1 MKSKKLIA
9 LVLGAALTITN
20 YSAVFASDIKPVQ
33 NKNNANIAAIE
44 KEAKISKDE
53 AKNMSKK
60 ILKDYFNIT
69 VDEKKYDC
77 SVEFSQAYEEKN
89 YYWQIY
95 WRKNDSN
102 SNTNMEVFVNASN
115 GKILRASNREYTEGQ
130 TNNIAKITEEE
141 GRKKA
146 EAFLQKINPKEFKET
161 KYVKSNTDYMYRR
174 GDNTYSYSYIRCING
189 VKYNENSL
197 VVEVDGIKGEVIS
210 YNINWDDNVKVP
222 SADGIIAGNKAQE
235 IIKKDL
241 NLDLLYIPYRDK
253 YEYEENANKTKL
265 VYKVNFPN
273 GGLLDAKE
281 GKFISNT
288 LGKKVEKDL
297 TDKEKKDYLS
307 KIKIKKPLDKE
318 ISKDRAVELAKGKI
332 KELYGEGYEVNSVRY
347 NENKDNM
354 FGAKNTWS
362 IDFSKKQDEN
372 KGYDGGQIS
381 IDALNENIV
390 NLYKN
395 FRENAN
401 EAATIT
407 WEQAYNKAI
416 EFIAKYAPEKFK
428 DINTKQINY
437 VDSKSNMYDK
447 RYHFNFTRTV
457 NGIPY
462 DANYI
467 DISFDSIKGELGE
480 FRINWNEDAK
490 FSEAKNL
497 MNKEEG
503 KNTLFNKYK
512 PDLGYIKISKSNDP
526 KKPEFETKL
535 VYKWNED
542 ASMYYS
548 PLTTLDAFT
557 GKVLNEMGEEIDENI
572 GKFMDKIKESPYKNE
587 LTILA
592 YNGIMDTANFGA
604 NKEITQMD
612 FIKMLVNAK
621 GYRPNLLKDASALKF
636 ETAASKNDTNYKY
649 LQLAVLYG
657 IVENKEGK
665 FDINSKVTREDM
677 AKALVKFL
685 GYEKLASS
693 KDIFQLKID
702 DAKEIKNENL
712 GCMAIAKGLGILEVK
727 DNKIRPKANATW
739 TDLSISIYRVLD
751 NIRRP

>member
-9 LVLGAALTITN
+9 LVLGTVLTITN
-20 YSAVFASDIKPVQ
+20 YSAVFASDVKPVE
-33 NKNNANIAAIE
+33 NKNNANIAAVE

-53 AKNMSKK
+53 AKNLSKK
-60 ILKDYFNIT
+60 ILKDYFNVTI
-69 VDEKKYDC
+69 DEKKYEC
-77 SVEFSQAYEEKN
+77 SVEFSQSYEDKN
-89 YYWQIY
+89 YFWQIY

-102 SNTNMEVFVNASN
+102 SNTTMEVFVNAFD
-115 GKILRASNREYTEGQ
+115 GKILRASKREYIEGQ

-161 KYVKSNTDYMYRR
+161 KYVKSNTDYMYKR
-174 GDNTYSYSYIRCING
+174 GDNTYSYTYSRYING

-210 YNINWDDNVKVP
+210 YYINWDANAKVP
-222 SADGIIAGNKAQE
+222 STEGIIAGDKADE

-241 NLDLLYIPYRDK
+241 SLELLYIPYRDK
-253 YEYEENANKTKL
+253 YESEENGNKTKL
-265 VYKVNFPN
+265 VYRSKFSN

-281 GKFISNT
+281 GKFINDT
-288 LGKKVEKDL
+288 FGKKVEKDL

-307 KIKIKKPLDKE
+307 KIKINKPLDKE
-318 ISKDRAVELAKGKI
+318 ISKDRAVELARQKI
-332 KELYGEGYEVNSVRY
+332 KELYGEGYEINNVRY
-347 NENKDNM
+347 NENREAI

-362 IDFSKKQDEN
+362 IDFEKKQDKN
-372 KGYDGGQIS
+372 KVYDGGQIA

-395 FRENAN
+395 FRENEK
-401 EAATIT
+401 EATTMT

-416 EFIAKYAPEKFK
+416 EFIVKYAPEKFK
-428 DINTKQINY
+428 DINTKQTNY
-437 VDSKSNMYDK
+437 IADNNNMYDK
-447 RYHFNFTRTV
+447 RYHFNFVRTV

-462 DANYI
+462 DGNYI
-467 DISFDSIKGELGE
+467 DISIDAVKGELCD

-490 FSEAKNL
+490 FSEANNL
-497 MNKEEG
+497 INKEEG
-503 KNTLFNKYK
+503 KNTLFSKYK
-512 PDLGYIKISKSNDP
+512 PELNYMKISKNNDP

-535 VYKWNED
+535 VYKWNNF
-542 ASMYYS
+542 ASVYYS

-557 GKVLNEMGEEIDENI
+557 GKILNDMGEEIDENI
-572 GKFMDKIKESPYKNE
+572 DKFMEKIKVSPYKNE

-592 YNGIMDTANFGA
+592 YNGVMDTVNFEA

-621 GYRPNLLKDASALKF
+621 GYRPYLLKEASALKF
-636 ETAASKNDTNYKY
+636 ETATSKNDTNYKY

-685 GYEKLASS
+685 GYEKLANS
-693 KDIFQLKID
+693 KDIFQLKIN

-712 GCMAIAKGLGILEVK
+712 GYMGIAKGLGILEVK

-739 TDLSISIYRVLD
+739 TDLSIAIYRVLD
-751 NIRRP
+751 NIRR